1 MRDFI
6 NLNIEINMDG
16 NANQENLDENVQNLE
31 PEIPAK
37 KRRKTKGKKHQ
48 VSIKNK
54 NRNQRDYRKEPAP
67 PVRAPEPPLE
77 AELVV
82 EDQVAFE
89 LEPLPDLPDKS
100 KKLRLFPQIY
110 PRERMIVDTYL

>member
-1 MRDFI
+1 
-6 NLNIEINMDG
+6 MDA
-16 NANQENLDENVQNLE
+16 NENQENIEENVQYLE
-31 PEIPAK
+31 PENTETPAKDEAPAK

-54 NRNQRDYRKEPAP
+54 NRNQRNYRKEPAP
-67 PVRAPEPPLE
+67 VHAPEPPPEVELE
-77 AELVV
+77 HIVV

-100 KKLRLFPQIY
+100 KKYNLIFFLFFSQFHFS
-110 PRERMIVDTYL
+110 